1 MDINYSAIRDLPQ
14 AAQLSDE
21 DWNLFIE
28 RTRTKRIPKGVTLI
42 QAGQLVKHA
51 YFCTMGLFRLYY
63 TLQDGR
69 EYNVAFTVEN
79 DFATSYGAMV
89 MGTPSFF
96 TIEAMEDSAVI
107 EISYDTLK
115 ELADKSRAWERFVY
129 KSVERLYIRKEE
141 RERELLYLSAKER
154 YDVFLVKY
162 PGLAHRIPQYHIA
175 SYLGITPVSLSRI
188 LHSEKD

>member
-1 MDINYSAIRDLPQ
+1 MDIDYSAIRDLPQ

-21 DWNLFIE
+21 DWNLFVE
-28 RTRTKRIPKGVTLI
+28 RSRTKRIPKGVILI

-79 DFATSYGAMV
+79 DFATSHGAMV

-107 EISYDTLK
+107 EISYDMLK
-115 ELADKSRAWERFVY
+115 ELVDKSHAWERFVC

-162 PGLAHRIPQYHIA
+162 PGLEHRIPQYHIA

>member
-1 MDINYSAIRDLPQ
+1 MDIDYSAIRDLPQ

-21 DWNLFIE
+21 DWNLFVE

-107 EISYDTLK
+107 EISYDVLK
-115 ELADKSRAWERFVY
+115 ELMDKSRAWERFVY

-141 RERELLYLSAKER
+141 RERELLYLTAKER

-162 PGLAHRIPQYHIA
+162 PGLGHRIPQYHIA

>member
-1 MDINYSAIRDLPQ
+1 MDIDYSAIRDLPQ

-21 DWNLFIE
+21 DWNLFVE

-107 EISYDTLK
+107 EISYDILK
-115 ELADKSRAWERFVY
+115 ELMDKSRAWERFVY

-141 RERELLYLSAKER
+141 RERELLYLTAKER

-162 PGLAHRIPQYHIA
+162 PGLGHRIPQYHIA

>member
-1 MDINYSAIRDLPQ
+1 MDIDYSAIRDLPQ

-21 DWNLFIE
+21 DWNLFVE
-28 RTRTKRIPKGVTLI
+28 RSRTKRIPKGVTLI
-42 QAGQLVKHA
+42 QAGQLVKHV

-107 EISYDTLK
+107 EISYDMLK
-115 ELADKSRAWERFVY
+115 ELVDESRAWERFVC

-162 PGLAHRIPQYHIA
+162 PGLGQRIPQYHIA
-175 SYLGITPVSLSRI
+175 SYLGITPVSLSRL

>member
-1 MDINYSAIRDLPQ
+1 MDIDYSAIRDLPQ
-14 AAQLSDE
+14 AAHLSDE
-21 DWNLFIE
+21 DWNLFVE

-107 EISYDTLK
+107 EISFDVLK
-115 ELADKSRAWERFVY
+115 ELMDKSRAWERFVY

-141 RERELLYLSAKER
+141 RERELLYLTAKER

-162 PGLAHRIPQYHIA
+162 PGLGHRIPQYHIA